1 MSVEPVAAHPLVSC
15 ADAIE
20 AALKEVA
27 GVDPVFLATG
37 DKADV
42 LVRLHVLEGRLTGLR
57 LRVMAGADELAADH
71 SVATWLA
78 AETRTEPRTHA
89 GDLALARVLER
100 RWHRL
105 SGGVA
110 EGSVN
115 LPQARVI
122 ADALDDL
129 PKAEVDPETLARAE
143 EALVQYAATYGPGQL
158 RRLGRRILEVTA
170 PDTCDEQEGR
180 ALEREERRAAALANW
195 SATSRS
201 ARPKHV
207 GWPAAPTSLPWCSG
221 AGARCSTSVGAD
233 GSSPPLNARPWP
245 SATVA
250 VAPRAAP
257 SPHRG
262 ARPITRLDRRRPA
275 VARTSPTASCCA
287 RGTTTARPRPSFRG
301 EASARRRLP
310 VPDGSGRVIC
320 PGHCQPRWLVRR
332 AQAGPITA
340 SGSSPSDL
348 RTVRAALRPGRPE
361 TEPPGCVVAPVT
373 KSRGMSVS

>member
-1 MSVEPVAAHPLVSC
+1 MAAHPLVSC

-89 GDLALARVLER
+89 GDLALARALEW

-129 PKAEVDPETLARAE
+129 PRPRSIPRGWHGRK
-143 EALVQYAATYGPGQL
+143 
-158 RRLGRRILEVTA
+158 RRWCSTPPPTGLGS
-170 PDTCDEQEGR
+170 C
-180 ALEREERRAAALANW
+180 
-195 SATSRS
+195 
-201 ARPKHV
+201 V
-207 GWPAAPTSLPWCSG
+207 GWAA
-221 AGARCSTSVGAD
+221 
-233 GSSPPLNARPWP
+233 GSWR
-245 SATVA
+245 
-250 VAPRAAP
+250 
-257 SPHRG
+257 
-262 ARPITRLDRRRPA
+262 
-275 VARTSPTASCCA
+275 
-287 RGTTTARPRPSFRG
+287 
-301 EASARRRLP
+301 
-310 VPDGSGRVIC
+310 
-320 PGHCQPRWLVRR
+320 
-332 AQAGPITA
+332 
-340 SGSSPSDL
+340 
-348 RTVRAALRPGRPE
+348 
-361 TEPPGCVVAPVT
+361 
-373 KSRGMSVS
+373 